1 MNRCAWAAN
10 VPDLYRD
17 YHDQE
22 WGKPLRGDD
31 ELFERICLEGF
42 QAGLSWWSVLQRRDV
57 LRQEFD
63 DFKIAKLIDWDEAR
77 VEQALVNPGI
87 IRNRAK
93 VKAVVTNARA
103 ASEFAPGELTDL
115 IWSFAG
121 DSPVRYS
128 VKDLPA
134 TTPASEAMSKALRK
148 RGFVFIG
155 PTTSYALMQ
164 ACGLVNDH
172 VIDCAFR
179 DHTAF

>member
-1 MNRCAWAAN
+1 MRCGWVEN
-10 VPDLYRD
+10 QPDLYKE
-17 YHDQE
+17 YHDTE
-22 WGKPLRGDD
+22 WGKSLRGDD

-42 QAGLSWWSVLQRRDV
+42 QAGLSWWSVLSRREV

-63 DFKIAKLIDWDEAR
+63 HFTISALVTWSDDRIA
-77 VEQALVNPGI
+77 QALSNPGI

-103 ASEFAPGELTDL
+103 ASLLHPGELTDL

-121 DSPVRYS
+121 ESPVRYS
-128 VKDLPA
+128 VKEIPA
-134 TTPASEAMSKALRK
+134 TTPESVELSKALRQ

-155 PTTSYALMQ
+155 PTTAYAMMQ

-172 VIDCAFR
+172 VIGCSFR
-179 DHTAF
+179 

>member
-1 MNRCAWAAN
+1 MIRCAWAEK
-10 VPDLYRD
+10 VPELYRD

-42 QAGLSWWSVLQRRDV
+42 QAGLSWWSVLQRREV
-57 LRQEFD
+57 LRSEFD
-63 DFKIAKLIDWDEAR
+63 GFKIAKLLDWNDER
-77 VEQALVNPGI
+77 IEKALSNPGI

-93 VKAVVTNARA
+93 VKAVVTNAKA
-103 ASEFAPGELTDL
+103 AAALQPDELTQL
-115 IWSFAG
+115 LWSFAG

-128 VKDLPA
+128 VADLPA
-134 TTPASEAMSKALRK
+134 TTPASEAMSKALRA

-155 PTTSYALMQ
+155 ATTSYALMQ

-179 DHTAF
+179 D